1 MKQRKRSTV
10 VKELDKVFSLYIRQR
25 NANLDGFVECVTC
38 GRSNH
43 WKKMQCGHFMS
54 RRKYAT
60 RWNEINCQVQDMGC
74 NVFNQGEQF
83 KFAIWLDDAYGK
95 GTADSLVLESNQ
107 TVKYTTE
114 ELERKIEGYKEML
127 SEL

>member
-1 MKQRKRSTV
+1 
-10 VKELDKVFSLYIRQR
+10 
-25 NANLDGFVECVTC
+25 
-38 GRSNH
+38 
-43 WKKMQCGHFMS
+43 MS